1 MKRVHRHRPRLTGAA
16 ALWLLAA
23 CSADTPEGPSL
34 YDDRSRV
41 PAVLAFYGD
50 TATIE
55 IPAATRVGEA
65 TTVRFTS
72 FAGGCIRQDATEA
85 DVAGLSAEIRPFR
98 RDPSRIKK
106 DIICTMDLRL
116 DTNVVELRFAETGR
130 ARVRIV
136 GLAQPGDHRFVMER
150 DIEVTR

>member
-1 MKRVHRHRPRLTGAA
+1 MRLTGLAP
-16 ALWLLAA
+16 LWLITA
-23 CSADTPEGPSL
+23 CSTEVPDGPSL
-34 YDDRSRV
+34 YTDDRSRV

-50 TATIE
+50 TATVE

-72 FAGGCIRQDATEA
+72 FAGGCIRQDSTEA
-85 DVAGLSAEIRPFR
+85 AVAGLSAEVRPFR
-98 RDPSRIKK
+98 RDPSRIKR

-116 DTNVVELRFAETGR
+116 DNNVVELQFAEAGR

-136 GLAQPGDHRFVMER
+136 GLAQPGDHRFVLER
-150 DIEVTR
+150 EIEVKP